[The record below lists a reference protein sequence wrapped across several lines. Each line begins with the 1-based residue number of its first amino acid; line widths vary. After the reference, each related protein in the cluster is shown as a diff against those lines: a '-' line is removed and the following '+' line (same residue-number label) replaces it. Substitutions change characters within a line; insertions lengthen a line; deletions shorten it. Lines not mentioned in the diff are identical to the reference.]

1 MLETINSLLNTL
13 TNIPYTWVWV
23 GVTGGIA
30 LSMVVVIMVITT
42 KEEKPQ
48 HRNTPNE

>member
-1 MLETINSLLNTL
+1 VLETINSLLNTL

-30 LSMVVVIMVITT
+30 LSMVVVIEVIILN
-42 KEEKPQ
+42 KDKPAN
-48 HRNTPNE
+48 R